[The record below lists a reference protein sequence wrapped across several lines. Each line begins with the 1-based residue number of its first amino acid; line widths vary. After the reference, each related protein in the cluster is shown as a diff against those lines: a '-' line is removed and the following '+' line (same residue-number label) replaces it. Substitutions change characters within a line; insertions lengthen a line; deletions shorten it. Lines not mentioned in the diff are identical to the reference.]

1 MHCKWYLS
9 VFSEKLSFFL
19 NIRSIMQLGFF
30 RLIRLFFTSLFLQ
43 SSWSF
48 YSMQSLGFLFT
59 ARSGLDKNRNKKLLQ
74 NGRFFFNTHPY
85 MAGYIIGAV
94 LRAYEKDEDLE
105 KIKNYINVGQS
116 AFASAGDTLFWQTI
130 RPALLLLAII
140 FGLKFGIVGPLIF
153 IFVYNIIHLY
163 HRFAGFIA
171 GYKQGWDIIYILKT
185 PQFTLMQ
192 KLFENL
198 GAFFVGLVPIVL
210 QKNYHILLL
219 IPLMGIF
226 LIFLWKKISPIIILT
241 FVFILIIINLLIGR

>member
-1 MHCKWYLS
+1 
-9 VFSEKLSFFL
+9 
-19 NIRSIMQLGFF
+19 MQLGLF
-30 RLIRLFFTSLFLQ
+30 RLVKLFFSSLFLQ

-59 ARSGLDKNRNKKLLQ
+59 SRTGLDKDKNKKLLQ
-74 NGRFFFNTHPY
+74 NDRIFFNTHPY

-94 LRAYEKDEDLE
+94 LKAYEKDEDPE

-116 AFASAGDTLFWQTI
+116 AFASTGDTLFWQTI

-140 FGLKFGIVGPLIF
+140 FGLKFGIVGPLVF
-153 IFVYNIIHLY
+153 IFVYNIFHLY
-163 HRFAGFIA
+163 HRFTGFIA

-185 PQFTLMQ
+185 TQFTLIQ

-210 QKNYHILLL
+210 QKNYNILLL
-219 IPLMGIF
+219 IPLMVIF
-226 LIFLWKKISPIIILT
+226 LIFLWRKISPILILT
-241 FVFILIIINLLIGR
+241 FVFILIIINLFIRV